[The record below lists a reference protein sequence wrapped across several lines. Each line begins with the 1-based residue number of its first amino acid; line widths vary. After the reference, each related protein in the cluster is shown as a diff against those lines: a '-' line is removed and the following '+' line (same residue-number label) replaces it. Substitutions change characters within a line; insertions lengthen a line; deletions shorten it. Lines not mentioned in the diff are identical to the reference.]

1 LATSPSPMASGINP
15 QILMAL
21 LKAKHPGG
29 AAGAATGTGSGDDSI
44 APAVRQLQQS
54 NPDYFLKLVTDM
66 RKQIYAMLP
75 VLSQMNPASARAL
88 LSTIKGFD
96 SGIKEL
102 QTAQATLN
110 AVGGPIQSSAI
121 PTPQAPGSSTP
132 SLPNPA
138 NVSM

>member
-1 LATSPSPMASGINP
+1 MTGGMNP
-15 QILMAL
+15 QLLMSL
-21 LKAKHPGG
+21 LKSKMPGG
-29 AAGAATGTGSGDDSI
+29 AAGAATGAGGGEESLS
-44 APAVRQLQQS
+44 PAVRSLQAS
-54 NPDYFLKLVTDM
+54 NPDYFLKMVTDI

-75 VLSQMNPASARAL
+75 VLSQMNPGAARAI

-102 QTAQATLN
+102 QQATAVAN
-110 AVGGPIQSSAI
+110 AVGGPINNSAI
-121 PTPQAPGSSTP
+121 PKPQPPGSASP